1 MASPSWT
8 AERRRRALAVE
19 FCQLVLLQAPVA
31 RSGRSRSGGRPSLG
45 GCMDESKNAA
55 KSGRGQPGGSTQRI
69 WSTHRGEL
77 RDGTASAAADYA
89 LTVQAAAR
97 DAVRAALAHGPN
109 TPDAATAVRH
119 LVERLGEQHGPQFVQ
134 DRTAKWMVELAEA
147 TTAIAAQVW
156 PRPPR

>member
-1 MASPSWT
+1 MFVT
-8 AERRRRALAVE
+8 H
-19 FCQLVLLQAPVA
+19 
-31 RSGRSRSGGRPSLG
+31 
-45 GCMDESKNAA
+45 DESKNAA
-55 KSGRGQPGGSTQRI
+55 TSGRRQPGGTAQRI

-119 LVERLGEQHGPQFVQ
+119 LVGRLGERYGPQFVQ
-134 DRTAKWMVELAEA
+134 DVTAKLVVELAEA
-147 TTAIAAQVW
+147 TAAIAAQDGHEEF
-156 PRPPR
+156 PADPD